1 MRVVIGAIGLRTPS
15 GVLSQAQ
22 ALDLM
27 VREAQLDG
35 ERLRLARA
43 VFARSGIGQRGSVIC
58 DASGG
63 QSMFTGHAQAPGTA
77 ARMEAYARL
86 APPLAE
92 GAAREALQMDATD
105 GASVTHLVTA
115 SCTGFAAP
123 GVDLALIARLGLRA
137 TTSRVHV
144 GFMGCHAAINAL
156 ATAAAI
162 VQADPSRVVLLVCV
176 ELSTLH
182 LQPTSRDDQIV
193 SGALFGDGAAACIVR
208 AAREAEGGDQPEAG
222 AICATGS
229 TIIPNSAEVMGWH
242 VGDFGFSMTLGP
254 RVPELIGEHVGAF
267 LAPLLAG
274 QGISDPRAAR
284 WCVHPGG
291 PRVLEAVRASM
302 NLPAEALQA
311 SREVLHDHGNMSSA
325 TVLFILQRLREHA
338 RRNATEQR
346 GPIVLLAF
354 GPGLCAEAAVVEG

>member
-1 MRVVIGAIGLRTPS
+1 VRVVIGAIGLSTPT

-27 VREAQLDG
+27 VREAKLDG
-35 ERLRLARA
+35 ESLRLARA
-43 VFARSGIGQRGSVIC
+43 VFARSGIAQRGSVIC
-58 DASGG
+58 DVAGG
-63 QSMFTGHAQAPGTA
+63 QTMFTGQADAPGTA

-92 GAAREALQMDATD
+92 SAAREALRRDATEA
-105 GASVTHLVTA
+105 GRVTHLVTA

-137 TTSRVHV
+137 TTARVHV

-162 VQADPSRVVLLVCV
+162 VQADPSRVVLVVCV

-182 LQPTSRDDQIV
+182 LQPTSRDDHIV
-193 SGALFGDGAAACIVR
+193 SGALFGDGAAACVVR
-208 AAREAEGGDQPEAG
+208 AGRDGGEVG
-222 AICATGS
+222 ETGEICATAS
-229 TIIPNSAEVMGWH
+229 TIIPDSSEVMGWN
-242 VGDFGFSMTLGP
+242 VGDFGFAMTLGP

-267 LAPLLAG
+267 LAPVLAG
-274 QGISDPRAAR
+274 CGIDDARAAR

-291 PRVLEAVRASM
+291 PRVLEAVRGAMS
-302 NLPAEALQA
+302 LPTEALQA
-311 SREVLHDHGNMSSA
+311 SRDVLHDHGNMSSA
-325 TVLFILQRLREHA
+325 TVLFILQRLRENARGDALA
-338 RRNATEQR
+338 RRA
-346 GPIVLLAF
+346 PIVLLAF
-354 GPGLCAEAAVVEG
+354 GPGLCAEAAVVGG